1 VPRGAYGIGLRA
13 AHYGS
18 LLAEGIPAATGL
30 GFAEAITENFLGRG
44 GRPRAVLERVRAD
57 VELVFHGVSMS
68 LGGFDEIDPERLR
81 VLRALRRELEAR
93 WVSDHLSFSGHG
105 GHHAYDL
112 WPLPFTE
119 ECVSHVAGRIRSVQ
133 ETLGEHILVENVSTY
148 VEHADNEMPEWT
160 FVGAVLE
167 EADCMLLLDV
177 NNVYVNAQN
186 HGFDPVH
193 YLRALPSGRVRQ
205 MHVAG
210 HQDLGDYLLDDHGRE
225 VSEPVWTLYR
235 EAQRLFGD
243 VPTIVE
249 WDGEVPALER
259 VIAEAQRCGREQSRV
274 AHVAGRRNP

>member
-1 VPRGAYGIGLRA
+1 MPRGTYGIGLRA

-18 LLAEGIPAATGL
+18 LLAEGLPDATGL

-44 GRPRAVLERVRAD
+44 GRPRAVLERLRAD
-57 VELVFHGVSMS
+57 VQLVFHGVSMS
-68 LGGFDEIDPERLR
+68 LGGFDELDRERLR
-81 VLRALRRELEAR
+81 MLRDLRRELEAC

-119 ECVSHVAGRIRSVQ
+119 ECVRHVAQRIGRVQ
-133 ETLGEHILVENVSTY
+133 DALGEHILIENVSSY
-148 VEHADNEMPEWT
+148 VEHQGNEMPEWT
-160 FVGAVLE
+160 FVRAVLE

-193 YLRALPSGRVRQ
+193 YLASLPRARVRQ

-225 VSEPVWTLYR
+225 VAEPVWALYR
-235 EAQRLFGD
+235 EALRLFGN

-249 WDGEVPALER
+249 WDGEVPALAR
-259 VIAEAQRCGREQSRV
+259 VIEEAQRCGQEQARSSLTEP
-274 AHVAGRRNP
+274 GSP